1 MSLQLLENSLNLFYA
16 PSLNKQ
22 DVIDNFSNLV
32 VESTSAYN
40 LSFDRKDETPKVLS
54 SQKYKIKDLVN
65 DFDALNHG
73 QIGKIIQFRLKSA
86 MEQRRKLMEQNKQE
100 DDITKECTFQPT
112 LNGKSVKIDQKRV
125 QQSLMNSRKT
135 SSERIAESPMRREH
149 QLHQYAKE
157 VQERNEKLKEM
168 RDRIELEK
176 TPFKPKISE
185 KSKLLAQESQSVSY
199 FRHYQEL
206 QRNQAQAV

>member
-73 QIGKIIQFRLKSA
+73 
-86 MEQRRKLMEQNKQE
+86 
-100 DDITKECTFQPT
+100 
-112 LNGKSVKIDQKRV
+112 
-125 QQSLMNSRKT
+125 
-135 SSERIAESPMRREH
+135 
-149 QLHQYAKE
+149 
-157 VQERNEKLKEM
+157 
-168 RDRIELEK
+168 
-176 TPFKPKISE
+176 
-185 KSKLLAQESQSVSY
+185 
-199 FRHYQEL
+199 
-206 QRNQAQAV
+206 